1 MPYNSVII
9 TLFQQPSQKGTCLCR
24 KPYNPDTTSL
34 MAFCPRFSC
43 QKAFDYSCL
52 DKAGCID
59 TDDHGPD
66 RAPRFV
72 QHERSIPYVSVRE
85 TREPVTS
92 SAKRDSYTDTPG
104 RGYDEVPLPLL
115 ALARSPMAKG
125 RMLRAGDV
133 VGNIPFVHRARQ
145 IVCSIIKEGQPP
157 PTDLKVALDLGD
169 LNIEDLIIEDRNLI
183 CPECG
188 GAI

>member
-1 MPYNSVII
+1 
-9 TLFQQPSQKGTCLCR
+9 
-24 KPYNPDTTSL
+24 

-59 TDDHGPD
+59 TDDHEPD

-72 QHERSIPYVSVRE
+72 QLERSLPYISVRE
-85 TREPVTS
+85 AREPVTS
-92 SAKRDSYTDTPG
+92 IAKRDKHARVPG
-104 RGYDEVPLPLL
+104 RGYEEVPKPLL

-125 RMLRAGDV
+125 RMLRAGGV

-145 IVCSIIKEGQPP
+145 IVRSILKDGQPP